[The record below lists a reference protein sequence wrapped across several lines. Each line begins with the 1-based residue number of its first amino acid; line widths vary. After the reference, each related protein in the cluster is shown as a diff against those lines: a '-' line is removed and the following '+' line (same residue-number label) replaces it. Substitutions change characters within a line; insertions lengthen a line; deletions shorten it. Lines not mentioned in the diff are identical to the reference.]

1 MDIDDYQITKYYT
14 SAGNYYMM
22 KQLFHNPYFPIFD
35 FTLTNTK
42 TNLSAKKKFFLKM
55 KLVVVIFYWM
65 ELTPHQQMLVII
77 LLMKKRLI
85 LVIRT

>member
-14 SAGNYYMM
+14 SAGYYYMM

-42 TNLSAKKKFFLKM
+42 TNLSAKKKFN
-55 KLVVVIFYWM
+55 
-65 ELTPHQQMLVII
+65 
-77 LLMKKRLI
+77 
-85 LVIRT
+85 

>member
-14 SAGNYYMM
+14 SAGYYYMM

-42 TNLSAKKKFFLKM
+42 TNLSAKKKIQIVYLSTNKNTTFS
-55 KLVVVIFYWM
+55 
-65 ELTPHQQMLVII
+65 
-77 LLMKKRLI
+77 
-85 LVIRT
+85 